1 MPRPTGT
8 VTFLFTDIEGSTRR
22 WETHTEAMRTA
33 LARHDALLREAITSY
48 GGYVFKTVGDAF
60 YAVFDTAP
68 NALTAAVSA
77 QRAVQAE
84 TWGEVGPIRVRMGLH
99 TGSADERE
107 GDYFGPPL
115 NRVARLMSTG
125 YGGQVLLSQ
134 TTYDLVRDALP
145 AGASL
150 RDLGERR
157 LKDLQRP
164 ERIFQLVL
172 PDLPADFPPLKTLDR
187 HPHNLPAQATPLIGR
202 EKEIEAVKQRL
213 LNPDVRLLTL
223 TGPGGTGK
231 TRLALQVAADALDDF
246 EHGAFF
252 VSLAP
257 VIDPGLVISTI
268 AQALGVK
275 ESAGQPLIETIKD
288 YLRDKS
294 LLLILDN
301 FEQVISAASQVAD
314 LLSACPKVKALA
326 TSRAALRLYGEHEFP
341 VPPLTLPDPQR
352 LPPPEG
358 LSQYEAVRLFIE
370 RALAV
375 RPDFAVT
382 NDNAPAVA
390 EVCHRLDGLPLAIE
404 LAAARIRLLTPQAM
418 LSRLERRLP
427 LLTGGARDLP
437 ARQQTLRNAI
447 AWSYDLL
454 EPEEQTLFRRLSVF
468 VGGFKLEAA
477 EAVVGGPGVE
487 DQGTSGTTQVFPT
500 PDPQSLIPVVDV
512 LGGVDSLVS
521 KSLLK
526 QEEVDGEPRF
536 TMLETIREY
545 ALEHLMESGESE
557 TVRRQH
563 ADYFLALAE
572 QAEPELR
579 RPRQVAWSNRLEQEH
594 DNLLAALRWFV
605 ENLDAERGL
614 LLGGKL
620 ASFWN
625 RWGYWTEGRE
635 WLTKVLVLPGAL
647 SRTTARAKA
656 LQEAGSLA
664 WSQGDYAAART
675 MYEESL
681 TIYRELGNRPGIANA
696 LIGLGSVAR
705 AQGDLTAARAL
716 CEESLTIS
724 RDLGDRPG
732 IARSLFN
739 LGHTATIQGDPVAS
753 RAFYEESLSIYRE
766 LGDRVGIAD
775 SLTYIGLGIYFQG
788 DYAAARTLFEE
799 GLEIRRKLGNRED
812 IAWSL
817 AYLGEVAH
825 DQCDFVVARPLFEES
840 LAIFQEFG
848 ARGPI
853 IDLHNLLGDVA
864 REQDDYTEA
873 RAFCEEALS
882 ISREMDHK
890 PGIVQSLS
898 TLGDVV
904 VQLGNYVAA
913 RSLYEE
919 SLAIL
924 RESDDRR
931 GIARLLEG
939 FAGLA
944 ATQSDPQRALRLA
957 GAAAALHEAIRPPLS
972 PPEQARLDRYLE
984 PARQAL
990 SEEAQKAAFEEG
1002 RAMTMEQA
1010 IAYAL
1015 SDEP

>member
-1 MPRPTGT
+1 MPVLPTGT

-33 LARHDALLREAITSY
+33 LARHDALLREAIVAH
-48 GGYVFKTVGDAF
+48 GGYVFKTMGDAF

-68 NALTAAVSA
+68 NALAAAVAA

-84 TWGEVGPIRVRMGLH
+84 AWGEVGPIRVRMALH
-99 TGSADERE
+99 TGAADERD

-125 YGGQVLLSQ
+125 YGGQALLSQ
-134 TTYDLVRDALP
+134 TTYDLVRDVLP
-145 AGASL
+145 SGASL
-150 RDLGERR
+150 RDLGEHR

-172 PDLPADFPPLKTLDR
+172 PDLPADFPPLRTLDR

-202 EKEIEAVKQRL
+202 EKEIEAARERL
-213 LNPDVRLLTL
+213 LRPDVRLLTL

-257 VIDPGLVISTI
+257 ITDPGLVLSTI

-275 ESAGQPLIETIKD
+275 ETAGQPLIETLRD
-288 YLRDKS
+288 YLRDRS
-294 LLLILDN
+294 LLLVLDN
-301 FEQVISAASQVAD
+301 FEQVLSAAPQVAD
-314 LLSACPKVKALA
+314 LLSACPKVKALV

-358 LSQYEAVRLFIE
+358 LTQYEAVRLFIE
-370 RALAV
+370 RALSV
-375 RPDFAVT
+375 KPGFVVT
-382 NDNAPAVA
+382 NENAPAVA
-390 EVCHRLDGLPLAIE
+390 EICHRLDGLPLAIE

-437 ARQQTLRNAI
+437 ARQQTLRATVE
-447 AWSYDLL
+447 WSYDLL
-454 EPEEQTLFRRLSVF
+454 EPEEQTLFRRLAVF
-468 VGGFKLEAA
+468 VGGFVLEAA
-477 EAVVGGPGVE
+477 ETVCGGEGRP
-487 DQGTSGTTQVFPT
+487 P
-500 PDPQSLIPVVDV
+500 LLDV

-521 KSLLK
+521 KSLLR
-526 QEEVDGEPRF
+526 QEEVGGESRVI
-536 TMLETIREY
+536 MLETIREY
-545 ALEHLMESGESE
+545 ALERLAQSGETE
-557 TVRRQH
+557 AMRQQH
-563 ADYFLALAE
+563 TDYFLTLTV

-579 RPRQVAWSNRLEQEH
+579 RPQQVAWSSRLEREH

-605 ENLDAERGL
+605 ENRDAECGL
-614 LLGGKL
+614 LLGGTL
-620 ASFWN
+620 ASFWDW
-625 RWGYWTEGRE
+625 WGYWTEGRE
-635 WLTKVLVLPGAL
+635 WLEKVLALPGAL
-647 SRTTARAKA
+647 SRTTARTKV
-656 LQEAGSLA
+656 LQEAGSMA
-664 WSQGDYAAART
+664 WSQGDYVAARAL
-675 MYEESL
+675 YEESL
-681 TIYRELGNRPGIANA
+681 TIYRELGNRTGIANA

-705 AQGDLTAARAL
+705 AQGDLAAACAL
-716 CEESLTIS
+716 YEESLTIF

-739 LGHTATIQGDPVAS
+739 LGHTANIQGNPVAS

-766 LGDRVGIAD
+766 LGDRVGIAG
-775 SLTYIGLGIYFQG
+775 SLTYIGLATYLQG
-788 DYAAARTLFEE
+788 DYTAARALFEE
-799 GLEIRRKLGNRED
+799 GLVIRRELGNREG

-817 AYLGEVAH
+817 TYLGEVAH
-825 DQCDFVVARPLFEES
+825 GQCDFVVARPLFEES
-840 LAIFQEFG
+840 LAIFQELG
-848 ARGPI
+848 ARVPI
-853 IDLHNLLGDVA
+853 IDLRNLLGDVA
-864 REQDDYTEA
+864 REQGDYAAA
-873 RAFCEEALS
+873 RAFCKEALS
-882 ISREMDHK
+882 ISREMGHK

-904 VQLGNYVAA
+904 VQQGDYVAA

-931 GIARLLEG
+931 GIAWLLEG

-944 ATQSDPQRALRLA
+944 AAQSQPARALRLT
-957 GAAAALHEAIRPPLS
+957 GAAAALREAISTPLS
-972 PPEQARLDRYLE
+972 PAEQARLDRWLE
-984 PARQAL
+984 PTRQAL
-990 SEEAQKAAFEEG
+990 SEEAQKAAWEEG

-1010 IAYAL
+1010 ITYAL
-1015 SDEP
+1015 KDEP